1 MAEQNIIKEEWLLV
15 KEQAEEELKKI
26 ENLNFILEIRITD
39 INNEN
44 LAEMEIIVD
53 KYFKLMRER
62 SEPNIIIFKSINK
75 IDELEIIVD
84 KYFKLIE
91 TKNELN
97 YIYSNLPSIKNNLED
112 IINNTDQQKY
122 KMWWLNVIKTDIK
135 NRWNN
140 MEKYSLKL

>member
-15 KEQAEEELKKI
+15 KEQAEEELKKL

-62 SEPNIIIFKSINK
+62 SEPNIIIFKSNNK
-75 IDELEIIVD
+75 IDEMEIIVD
-84 KYFKLIE
+84 KYFKLIS

-97 YIYSNLPSIKNNLED
+97 YIYSNLPSIKTNLED

>member
-15 KEQAEEELKKI
+15 KEQAEEELKKL

-53 KYFKLMRER
+53 KYL
-62 SEPNIIIFKSINK
+62 
-75 IDELEIIVD
+75 
-84 KYFKLIE
+84 KLIS

-97 YIYSNLPSIKNNLED
+97 YTYSNLPSIKTNLED
-112 IINNTDQQKY
+112 IINNTDRQKY